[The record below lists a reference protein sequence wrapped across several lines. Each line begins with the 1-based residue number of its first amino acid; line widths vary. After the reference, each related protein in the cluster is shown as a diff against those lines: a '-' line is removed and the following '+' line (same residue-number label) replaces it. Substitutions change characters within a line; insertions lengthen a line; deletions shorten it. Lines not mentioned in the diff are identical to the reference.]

1 MILRNYKSELS
12 NLTLQEN
19 RLRRLLEKL
28 TAEFKALRAE
38 REALALLRRNQA
50 ADTLLF
56 RPALFDTEFGFEFSR
71 EYLRA
76 REAVKT
82 GGGANIVA
90 LWDRT
95 WKDKSAKSP
104 S

>member
-19 RLRRLLEKL
+19 RLRRLLEKV

-38 REALALLRRNQA
+38 REALAFLRRNQA

-56 RPALFDTEFGFEFSR
+56 RSALFDKEFGFEFSK

-76 REAVKT
+76 REAVKS
-82 GGGANIVA
+82 GGGSGILA

-104 S
+104 N